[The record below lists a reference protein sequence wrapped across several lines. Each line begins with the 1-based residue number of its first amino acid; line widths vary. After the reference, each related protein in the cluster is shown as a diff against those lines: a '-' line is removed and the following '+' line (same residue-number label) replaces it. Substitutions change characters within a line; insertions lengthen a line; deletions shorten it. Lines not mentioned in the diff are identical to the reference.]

1 MYVRITRF
9 DPQEGREREIESM
22 VDSYLDW
29 LKRQPGF
36 LMGIRLA
43 PLNIIGE
50 VARLTMWIDRT
61 HADSTATTDHALAVR
76 SHIIALTNDIT
87 IHEEEFEGDQI
98 IKGLMAKA
106 A

>member
-1 MYVRITRF
+1 MYIRITRIE
-9 DPQEGREREIESM
+9 PQTGRDREMEEI

-36 LMGIRLA
+36 LMGMRLA
-43 PLNIIGE
+43 PLKSMGE